1 MGQVPAILVADEVG
15 RLKYLGGKPFEDS
28 DAFSPQEVRDLFP
41 KEGEVAAFRWDG
53 EEILVLS
60 TRSGGALVRE
70 REASYVVSQ
79 LSDGTRVVDVYG
91 PQENLLLSLYAREKE
106 GGEEEIAVL
115 FHSPG
120 GIGAVAWGTVGPD
133 GQASVKAIPEENLF
147 LAQRVEEA
155 YKNKEEGAVISA
167 LLDAHRE
174 WESTIEEYAPPDPT
188 TAKVVRV
195 EGNTLNTDFGNW
207 EVVVVALQD
216 PRGPNK
222 EDFVLLVKGPGEEVY
237 KGGRFSATP
246 ENIERVKLALQ
257 DGDETVAAEVLDRD
271 FERKVTRYVQEAVEE
286 NPENAERLKH
296 HEALPH
302 AVRRV
307 LEEVESEVPSRE
319 GKGREPHL

>member
-1 MGQVPAILVADEVG
+1 MGRVPEILVADEVG

-41 KEGEVAAFRWDG
+41 KEGEVTAFRWDG
-53 EEILVLS
+53 EQVLVLP

-91 PQENLLLSLYAREKE
+91 PQENLLFSLYTREKE
-106 GGEEEIAVL
+106 DREEMAVL
-115 FHSPG
+115 FHSPR
-120 GIGAVAWGTVGPD
+120 GIGALTWGTVEPD
-133 GQASVKAIPEENLF
+133 GRTSVKAIPEENVF
-147 LAQRVEEA
+147 LAQRIEEA
-155 YKNKEEGAVISA
+155 YKHREEGALMTA
-167 LLDAHRE
+167 LLDVHKE
-174 WESTIEEYAPPDPT
+174 WESTIEEHAPPDPT

-216 PRGPNK
+216 SQEPNK

-246 ENIERVKLALQ
+246 ENVERVKLALQ
-257 DGDETVAAEVLDRD
+257 NGDETVAAEVLDRD
-271 FERKVTRYVQEAVEE
+271 FERKVTRYVQEVIEE
-286 NPENAERLKH
+286 NPENAERLKR

>member
-1 MGQVPAILVADEVG
+1 VADEVG

-28 DAFSPQEVRDLFP
+28 DAFSPQEAWDLFP
-41 KEGEVAAFRWDG
+41 KEGEVTAFRWDG
-53 EEILVLS
+53 EQVLVLS

-106 GGEEEIAVL
+106 SEEEVAVL
-115 FHSPG
+115 FHSPR
-120 GIGAVAWGTVGPD
+120 GIAALAWGTVEPD
-133 GQASVKAIPEENLF
+133 GQASVKVIPQENSF
-147 LAQRVEEA
+147 LAERVEEA
-155 YKNKEEGAVISA
+155 YKHREEGALITA

-188 TAKVVRV
+188 VAKVVRV

-216 PRGPNK
+216 SREPNK

-246 ENIERVKLALQ
+246 ENVERLKLALQ
-257 DGDETVAAEVLDRD
+257 NGDETVAAEVLDRD

-286 NPENAERLKH
+286 NPENAERLKRY
-296 HEALPH
+296 EVLPQ
-302 AVRRV
+302 AVRRA
-307 LEEVESEVPSRE
+307 LEEVENEVPSRE
-319 GKGREPHL
+319 GRGREPQL

>member
-1 MGQVPAILVADEVG
+1 MGQVPEILVADEAG

-41 KEGEVAAFRWDG
+41 KEGEVTAFQWDG
-53 EEILVLS
+53 EQILVLS

-70 REASYVVSQ
+70 KEASYVASQ
-79 LSDGTRVVDVYG
+79 LPDGTRVVDVYG
-91 PQENLLLSLYAREKE
+91 SQENLLLSLYTREKD
-106 GGEEEIAVL
+106 GKEEMAVL
-115 FHSPG
+115 FHSPR
-120 GIGAVAWGTVGPD
+120 GIGALAWGTVEPD
-133 GQASVKAIPEENLF
+133 GQVSAKAIPGENLF
-147 LAQRVEEA
+147 LAERVEEA
-155 YKNKEEGAVISA
+155 YKHREEGALITA
-167 LLDAHRE
+167 LLEAHRE
-174 WESTIEEYAPPDPT
+174 WESTIEEYAPPNPAN
-188 TAKVVRV
+188 AKVVRV

-216 PRGPNK
+216 SREPNK

-246 ENIERVKLALQ
+246 ENIERVKLALRN
-257 DGDETVAAEVLDRD
+257 GDETVAAEVLDRD

-296 HEALPH
+296 HEALPYT
-302 AVRRV
+302 VRRV

>member
-1 MGQVPAILVADEVG
+1 MGQVPGILVADEVG

-28 DAFSPQEVRDLFP
+28 DAFSPQVVRDLFP
-41 KEGEVAAFRWDG
+41 KEGEVTAFRWDG
-53 EEILVLS
+53 EQVLVLS

-70 REASYVVSQ
+70 REASYAVSQ

-106 GGEEEIAVL
+106 NGEEIAVL
-115 FHSPG
+115 FHSPR
-120 GIGAVAWGTVGPD
+120 GIGALAWGTVEPG
-133 GQASVKAIPEENLF
+133 GQASMKAIPEENSF

-155 YKNKEEGAVISA
+155 YKHREEGALITA
-167 LLDAHRE
+167 LLGAHRE
-174 WESTIEEYAPPDPT
+174 WESTIEEYAPPDPA

-216 PRGPNK
+216 SREPDK
-222 EDFVLLVKGPGEEVY
+222 EDFVLLVKGPGEEMY

-246 ENIERVKLALQ
+246 ENVERVKLALRN
-257 DGDETVAAEVLDRD
+257 GDETIAAEVLDRD
-271 FERKVTRYVQEAVEE
+271 FERKVVRYVQEAVEE
-286 NPENAERLKH
+286 NPENAKRLKH
-296 HEALPH
+296 HEVLPQ

-319 GKGREPHL
+319 GRGREPHF

>member
-1 MGQVPAILVADEVG
+1 MGQVPGILVADEVG

-41 KEGEVAAFRWDG
+41 KEGEVTAFRWDG
-53 EEILVLS
+53 EQVLVLP

-70 REASYVVSQ
+70 KEASYVVSR

-91 PQENLLLSLYAREKE
+91 SQEDLLLSLYVREREGKE
-106 GGEEEIAVL
+106 EVAVL
-115 FHSPG
+115 FHSPR
-120 GIGAVAWGTVGPD
+120 GIGAIAWGTVEPD
-133 GQASVKAIPEENLF
+133 GRASAKAIPEESSF
-147 LAQRVEEA
+147 LAERLKEA
-155 YKNKEEGAVISA
+155 YKSREEGALITA
-167 LLDAHRE
+167 LLGAHRE

-216 PRGPNK
+216 SREPNK

-257 DGDETVAAEVLDRD
+257 NGDETVAAEVLDRD
-271 FERKVTRYVQEAVEE
+271 FERKVTRYVQELVEE
-286 NPENAERLKH
+286 NPVNAERLKH

-302 AVRRV
+302 AVRRA